1 MAKNVKSKHPYLGL
15 TIMAVL
21 SIVWLSMFLL
31 SLRVSLVRG
40 LSTITLLV
48 IAYFILTL
56 YVSWIFV
63 NIETAHKNIIA
74 HVSKRDRYWAVIG
87 FFIFPL
93 MLAGSLLWISPA
105 TANILAYQKTT
116 ESFVYVTSEIYGRKG
131 RGLLTVKLVD
141 QGGEKHWVTFDKER
155 LDKLSLKCGDILITK
170 GRSSFLGYVIDSEA
184 KDTSNTKSCP
194 QV

>member
-1 MAKNVKSKHPYLGL
+1 MARNHVKSKHPYLGL
-15 TIMAVL
+15 TVTAVGM
-21 SIVWLSMFLL
+21 IVVWSMVLL

-40 LSTITLLV
+40 PSQITFFVL
-48 IAYFILTL
+48 AYF
-56 YVSWIFV
+56 
-63 NIETAHKNIIA
+63 
-74 HVSKRDRYWAVIG
+74 
-87 FFIFPL
+87 
-93 MLAGSLLWISPA
+93 LLWLMVGWMIFQIEQIHKRTTSIPKVERWWVWIGALVGPIICANIMILMYPA
-105 TANILAYQKTT
+105 VAKILAYQKTT

-194 QV
+194 TV

>member
-15 TIMAVL
+15 TVTAVGM
-21 SIVWLSMFLL
+21 IVVWSMVLL

-40 LSTITLLV
+40 LSTITLLLL
-48 IAYFILTL
+48 AYFMLAL
-56 YVSWIFV
+56 CVGWIVV
-63 NIETAHKNIIA
+63 NIESVHKNA
-74 HVSKRDRYWAVIG
+74 SLVSRRDRYWAAMG
-87 FFIFPL
+87 AFILPL
-93 MLAGSLLWISPA
+93 MFAGILLMIFPA
-105 TANILAYQKTT
+105 TANVLAYQTTT

-194 QV
+194 TV